1 MPTDKRRLLH
11 LIPNMLNGGSQRQ
24 LAYLAREQA
33 RRGWQVAVAFA
44 KDGPSSSLLAGSG
57 VEVLRFAERRSLD
70 ARLVIEARRF
80 LRYFRPEIIQT
91 WLPQMDVVGGIAA
104 RWARVPWILSERS
117 SALAYDR
124 NVKNRLRERVANG
137 AAAIVANSSGG
148 LAFWK
153 GRVSEHVTRYVIPNI
168 VPVQEIDGT
177 TPIEDRAIGLPPGC
191 RLILSVASF
200 SPLKN
205 VPNVVHAV
213 GRVSSRIDCRAYLCG
228 DGTHP
233 ESVEEAIRSAGIAHR
248 VTVLGLRNDVWRW
261 MRRADVLVSVSVVEG
276 QPNAVLEAMAAGCPV
291 VLSDIP
297 AHREIADEAC
307 AVFVDPKSVESIAKG
322 ITATLEDERA
332 ARARAE
338 RARDRVLRLS
348 AGDAASRFEEVY
360 RLARPGKRDSGE
372 GNVACAG

>member
-1 MPTDKRRLLH
+1 
-11 LIPNMLNGGSQRQ
+11 MLNGGSQRQ

-33 RRGWQVAVAFA
+33 RRDGQVAVAFGQ
-44 KDGPSSSLLAGSG
+44 DGPISSLLSGGG

-80 LRYFRPEIIQT
+80 VRHFRPDIIQT

-117 SALAYDR
+117 SAVAYDR
-124 NVKNRLRERVANG
+124 NVKNWLRERVANG
-137 AAAIVANSSGG
+137 ATAIVANSGGG

-153 GRVSEHVTRYVIPNI
+153 GRVSERVARHVIPNI

-177 TPIEDRAIGLPPGC
+177 TPVEDAASGLTPGG

-205 VPNVVHAV
+205 VPNVVKAI
-213 GRVSSRIDCRAYLCG
+213 GLLSGRIDYKAFLCG

-233 ESVEEAIRSAGIAHR
+233 ESIEEAIRSAGIAHR
-248 VTVLGLRNDVWRW
+248 VAVLGLRNDVWRW
-261 MRRADVLVSVSVVEG
+261 MRRANVLVSVSVVEG

-307 AVFVDPKSVESIAKG
+307 AVFVDPKSVESIAEG
-322 ITATLEDERA
+322 IAATLEDEPA
-332 ARARAE
+332 ARARAA

-360 RLARPGKRDSGE
+360 RSARPGKRDSGE